1 MHIRYKATITNGAGR
16 RGFFVLCFWG
26 AAALAAPWLAPHA
39 PDAYVGKAFS
49 SPSLQH
55 WFGTNDVGQDILSQL
70 LFSARTSLIVALS
83 AAGLANAAGLVIGGG
98 CALLGD
104 RADRTAARLID
115 IWLVIPP
122 ILGAMLAAAYL
133 RPSPVLLAV
142 ILAAFFWTNS
152 ARLVRAQTLALKESD
167 KIAAVRAI
175 GAGPVYVFRRHI
187 LPEVWPVLWATII
200 HDARRAVFMEAGLAF
215 LGICDPTAPSWGR
228 MIQQALAFT
237 YLDAWRWW
245 LVPAGLAVS
254 TVVVAFSIVGYALET
269 VQNPRLAAHP
279 EVSDAA
285 DR

>member
-39 PDAYVGKAFS
+39 PDAYVGNAFS

-254 TVVVAFSIVGYALET
+254 TVVVAFSLVGYALET